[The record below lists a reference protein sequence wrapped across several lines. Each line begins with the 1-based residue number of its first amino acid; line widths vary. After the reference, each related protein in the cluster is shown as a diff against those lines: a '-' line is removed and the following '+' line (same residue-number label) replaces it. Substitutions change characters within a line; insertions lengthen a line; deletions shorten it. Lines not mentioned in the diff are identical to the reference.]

1 MIISAQQA
9 DAPDR
14 ISPVIIATTPAR
26 KIPVDTRPV
35 ILVVRLTRIPEIEIV
50 NLQKIL
56 GHSNY
61 ILHKF
66 ESTKLDK

>member
-1 MIISAQQA
+1 MAQQA

-35 ILVVRLTRIPEIEIV
+35 ILVVGQTREIQI
-50 NLQKIL
+50 I
-56 GHSNY
+56 
-61 ILHKF
+61 
-66 ESTKLDK
+66 

>member
-1 MIISAQQA
+1 MAQQA

-35 ILVVRLTRIPEIEIV
+35 ILGVGLPRMTREL
-50 NLQKIL
+50 LQ
-56 GHSNY
+56 
-61 ILHKF
+61 
-66 ESTKLDK
+66 